1 MIVYDLTCSNSHRFE
16 AWFRSGADFA
26 AQREKGW
33 LQCPEC
39 GIGEVDKAPM
49 APAVGAKANSR
60 SEAVRSEGQSGS
72 VSGGA
77 GENALPP
84 KLVEAMKALAKVQ
97 AETIKDSTWVGKDFA
112 KQSREMHYGDRDEA
126 LIHGKATPEQAK
138 ELAEEGINVAP
149 LLIPVADPDE
159 LN

>member
-1 MIVYDLTCSNSHRFE
+1 MIVYDLSCSNSHRFE
-16 AWFRSGADFA
+16 VWFRSSADFA
-26 AQREKGW
+26 EQREKGW

-39 GIGEVDKAPM
+39 GCEEVDKAPM
-49 APAVGAKANSR
+49 APAVGAKGNSR
-60 SEAVRSEGQSGS
+60 NEVVARDRTSDA

-77 GENALPP
+77 GEHSLPP

-112 KQSREMHYGDRDEA
+112 RQSREMHYGDRDEA
-126 LIHGKATPEQAK
+126 LIHGKATPEEAK
-138 ELAEEGINVAP
+138 ELADEGINVAP